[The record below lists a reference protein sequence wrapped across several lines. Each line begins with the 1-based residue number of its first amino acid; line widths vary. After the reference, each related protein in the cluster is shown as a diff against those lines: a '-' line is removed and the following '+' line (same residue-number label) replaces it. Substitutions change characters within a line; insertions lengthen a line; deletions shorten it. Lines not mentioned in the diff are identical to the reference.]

1 LRVLVT
7 GGAGFIGHHVV
18 KLLADSGFT
27 VAVADNLENAS
38 ARGLRTLEEA
48 EIPVF
53 RVDVRD
59 ADGLGWVFDY
69 FKADA
74 VIHCAALINV
84 EESISKPDLYAD
96 VNVRG
101 TAVTASLAAKKGVG
115 TIVYMSSA
123 AVYGQPHTLPI
134 GESHPTEPISPYG
147 ATKLGGE
154 HVCLS
159 LSKSLG
165 YFKAFV
171 LRLFNVYGPGQ
182 DYRNPYSGVIARFA
196 AAALRGSDLEI
207 FGDGLQSR
215 DFIHVSDVARAALR
229 CLDEGA
235 VAGVYNIGSGRETSI
250 LELAR
255 SIIALTGSS
264 SRIVHREPRPGDI
277 RRSVADVSRARE
289 ALGWAP
295 TKSLGDGLR
304 ETIEWIRLDEAGG
317 HA

>member
-171 LRLFNVYGPGQ
+171 LRLFNVYGVGQ
-182 DYRNPYSGVIARFA
+182 NPEYAGVIARFLER
-196 AAALRGSDLEI
+196 LRMGRPPII
-207 FGDGLQSR
+207 FGDGGQSR
-215 DFIHVSDVARAALR
+215 DFVYVGDVAEAFARAVESD
-229 CLDEGA
+229 LDGA
-235 VAGVYNIGSGRETSI
+235 HVFNIGTGRPVRIRDLAEMLI
-250 LELAR
+250 EMAGLDLEPIY
-255 SIIALTGSS
+255 SD
-264 SRIVHREPRPGDI
+264 PRPGDI
-277 RRSVADVSRARE
+277 RHSHADITRARRI
-289 ALGWAP
+289 LGWTP
-295 TKSLGDGLR
+295 RTPLEEGLKMLLKNYLESR
-304 ETIEWIRLDEAGG
+304 DL
-317 HA
+317 